1 MNDLEMYREQLGLCD
16 DKIIDALVERN
27 AIIEKIMAY
36 KETYGMPILQ
46 PQQEAK
52 QKMRLEEKLADNKYK
67 EEIYDVFRCILRNS
81 KRIQARKLFDY
92 NIVLI
97 GFMGAGKTT
106 ITNLINRFYD
116 IDDGKIQYD
125 GININRI
132 RKYDLRRSLGVVLQE
147 VNLFTGTVM
156 DNIRYGKLD
165 ATDEECIAAAKLAN
179 ADGFIRMLPDGYDT
193 VLSGD
198 GSGLSQGQRQ
208 LISIARAAVADPPV
222 MILDEATSSID
233 TRTESIV
240 QRGMDNLMHGRT
252 VFVIAH
258 RLSTIQNAD
267 VIMVMDQGRII
278 ERGNH
283 EHLIEEKGR
292 YYQLYTGAFELE

>member
-52 QKMRLEEKLADNKYK
+52 QKTRLEEKLADNKYK

-106 ITNLINRFYD
+106 ISDYLSTMFAMEIIEMDQVIAEREEMSIPD
-116 IDDGKIQYD
+116 IFATYGEMQSHKNTVISC
-125 GININRI
+125 GGGAA
-132 RKYDLRRSLGVVLQE
+132 LRERNVAEMKKNGRVVLLTASPETIYERVKDSDDRPVLKGRKNVKGISELMEQRRE
-147 VNLFTGTVM
+147 K
-156 DNIRYGKLD
+156 Y
-165 ATDEECIAAAKLAN
+165 EAAADIVINTDDK
-179 ADGFIRMLPDGYDT
+179 T
-193 VLSGD
+193 VL
-198 GSGLSQGQRQ
+198 QICEE
-208 LISIARAAVADPPV
+208 LI
-222 MILDEATSSID
+222 
-233 TRTESIV
+233 
-240 QRGMDNLMHGRT
+240 Q
-252 VFVIAH
+252 
-258 RLSTIQNAD
+258 RLSE
-267 VIMVMDQGRII
+267 ME
-278 ERGNH
+278 ER
-283 EHLIEEKGR
+283 
-292 YYQLYTGAFELE
+292 